1 MNIRLTEA
9 DYSAIQARRAQHV
22 AENRIARVRK
32 QSADAVVSGEECDA
46 RHAAILALRGVDID
60 AIHRRRKNG
69 TSKKRK
75 ASIQR

>member
-9 DYSAIQARRAQHV
+9 DYAAIQARRAQHV
-22 AENRIARVRK
+22 ADNRVARVRK
-32 QSADAVVSGEECDA
+32 QSADAVVSDADCDA
-46 RHAAILALRGVDID
+46 RHAAILALRGADID

-69 TSKKRK
+69 ASKKCQ